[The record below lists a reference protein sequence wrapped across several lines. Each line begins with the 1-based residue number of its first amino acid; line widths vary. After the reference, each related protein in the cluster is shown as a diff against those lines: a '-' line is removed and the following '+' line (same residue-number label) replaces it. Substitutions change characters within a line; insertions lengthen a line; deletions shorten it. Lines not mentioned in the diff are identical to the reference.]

1 MRNRGFTLIELLI
14 TMVIVGLLAAIAM
27 PLFRNQRDRAV
38 QASMISDLASL
49 AKAQEGYYYNN
60 GVYAPDVVTVN
71 VNLSPGNSLV
81 INEATTSGWSA
92 TLVHVPTIGKTCY
105 IYYGGAIPVGSTTS
119 EGVVSC
125 S

>member
-1 MRNRGFTLIELLI
+1 MRNHGFSMIELLT
-14 TMVIVGLLAAIAM
+14 TMVVVGLLAAIAM
-27 PLFRNQRDRAV
+27 PRFRTQKDRAI

-49 AKAQEGYYYNN
+49 AKAQEVYYYNN
-60 GVYAPDVVTVN
+60 GVYAPNVVTVS
-71 VNLSPGNSLV
+71 VNISPGNSLV
-81 INEATTSGWSA
+81 INEATTAGWSA

-105 IYYGGAIPVGSTTS
+105 IYYGGALPVGSATS